1 MVNHEIS
8 HESVFIVR
16 EVSRAFKD
24 LIVHWGAC
32 WVIDVW
38 LLGCNVGNSHEQ
50 LSGDRL
56 ARISWPERANS
67 RPSCRVAELGLSW
80 SKPARL
86 LMLLLRRSNFFFY
99 PCTFESWITP
109 TIFAKKKRDIAFFI
123 YASILRVLGF
133 VQKINLL
140 WGSDYAG
147 KFTNHTLPCLWFGI
161 CEAGSSF

>member
-8 HESVFIVR
+8 HESVSNVM

-32 WVIDVW
+32 WVIGMRRS
-38 LLGCNVGNSHEQ
+38 GCNVGNSHEQ

-86 LMLLLRRSNFFFY
+86 LMLFLKIEEDCYLLLLPWWPSAGAFLLLNRTYRIDFRIIGGQFEQNFKIQMQRMWIFRR
-99 PCTFESWITP
+99 
-109 TIFAKKKRDIAFFI
+109 
-123 YASILRVLGF
+123 
-133 VQKINLL
+133 
-140 WGSDYAG
+140 
-147 KFTNHTLPCLWFGI
+147 CLWHPGRNLHRV
-161 CEAGSSF
+161 CGD